1 MTRSSVR
8 TPLRLEVLTVTF
20 VLPNVVVVP
29 MNVMPII
36 IMPIVFIVFI
46 VVVLSFL
53 YRKAE
58 AIYIIRYISRD
69 PPSGVKHCLYFSNAK
84 LRLFSFL
91 RKLFLL
97 CLKGSF
103 PTGSGGKSCAVP
115 VPSSEQS
122 DTKPTTLFQLSC
134 KKIRWYE
141 KKYVNLYSE
150 TPSPHGALHT
160 ESSIL

>member
-58 AIYIIRYISRD
+58 AIYIIRYISRG
-69 PPSGVKHCLYFSNAK
+69 PPSGVKHCLYFSSAK

-103 PTGSGGKSCAVP
+103 PTGSGENPA
-115 VPSSEQS
+115 PSLSLHQNS
-122 DTKPTTLFQLSC
+122 LTLSLLRFSNFLARKLGGM
-134 KKIRWYE
+134 KK
-141 KKYVNLYSE
+141 N
-150 TPSPHGALHT
+150 T
-160 ESSIL
+160 